1 MAKNETLGIVLEEE
15 NSNLNYII
23 KMIKSKNEY

>member
-15 NSNLNYII
+15 NSNLNCII